1 MMSFLTRPDVLAS
14 LAAGYLATAHYLR
27 HHRQKQKH
35 HRYNYS
41 ANLSAITLD
50 HAQQIQLYLFELEF
64 PFIAQKALE
73 FALFRTYGIPSISG
87 LLMHTKQL
95 STKAHS
101 SKRMTDT
108 SVLMLEVIKNA
119 PGSKRATEALAR
131 TNFLHGLYGGKIS
144 NEDLLYTLSLFLL
157 EPVRWIN
164 RHEWRELTE
173 VEVAAMGLFWMKVGE
188 GMKID
193 YDVLPGAKSG
203 WKDGLQFTRELE
215 KWSDEYE
222 ERNMVPAESNKE
234 TADHT
239 TALLLYAVPDAFK
252 DAGRKVVSA
261 LMDSRL
267 RKAMLY
273 PDPPAMLQWLVDAG
287 LATRKSVLR
296 HLTLPRPFAWRKQIV
311 ADDVNAH
318 GRIFKLI
325 WDTEPWYVEPTFANR
340 WCLQSWV
347 DWMAGRPIPGDEG
360 EKYFPRGFKSSHMGP
375 AFLVGKGL
383 AQAEKDEDQIREIM
397 RCDATIST

>member
-1 MMSFLTRPDVLAS
+1 MSHDTKV
-14 LAAGYLATAHYLR
+14 
-27 HHRQKQKH
+27 
-35 HRYNYS
+35 
-41 ANLSAITLD
+41 
-50 HAQQIQLYLFELEF
+50 QQHGENHD
-64 PFIAQKALE
+64 
-73 FALFRTYGIPSISG
+73 IPSISG

-108 SVLMLEVIKNA
+108 SILMLEVIKNA
-119 PGSKRATEALAR
+119 PGSKRAVEALAR
-131 TNFLHGLYGGKIS
+131 TNFLHGLYGGRIS

-164 RHEWRELTE
+164 RHEWRELTD

-203 WKDGLQFTRELE
+203 WKDGLHFTRELE

-273 PDPPAMLQWLVDAG
+273 PDPPAMLQWLVDTG
-287 LATRKSVLR
+287 LATRKLVLR
-296 HLTLPRPFAWRKQIV
+296 HLALPRPFAWRKQIV
-311 ADDVNAH
+311 ADDVNPH

-360 EKYFPRGFKSSHMGP
+360 EKYFPQGFKSSHMGP

-397 RCDATIST
+397 RCDATNST

>member
-1 MMSFLTRPDVLAS
+1 MSFLTRPDVLAT
-14 LAAGYLATAHYLR
+14 AAIGYLATVRYFR
-27 HHRQKQKH
+27 NQRKTQKH
-35 HRYNYS
+35 QLYKHDD
-41 ANLSAITLD
+41 LSTITLED
-50 HAQQIQLYLFELEF
+50 AQQIQLYLYELEF

-95 STKAHS
+95 SSKAHS

-108 SVLMLEVIKNA
+108 SILMLEVIKNP

-131 TNFLHGLYGGKIS
+131 TNFLHSLYGAKIS
-144 NEDLLYTLSLFLL
+144 NDDMLYTLGLFLL

-164 RHEWRELTE
+164 KHEWRQLTNTE
-173 VEVAAMGLFWMKVGE
+173 IAAMGLFWLKVGE

-193 YDVLPGAKSG
+193 LSCLPGQKTG
-203 WKDGLQFTRELE
+203 WKDGLQFMKELE
-215 KWSDEYE
+215 KWSDDYE
-222 ERNMVPAESNKE
+222 EKHMVPAESNKL

-239 TALLLYAVPDAFK
+239 TDLLLYAVPDALK

-273 PDPPAMLQWLVDAG
+273 NDPPAMLQWLVDTG
-287 LATRKSVLR
+287 LATRKLILR
-296 HLTLPRPFAWRKQIV
+296 NLVLPRPFSQRKQII
-311 ADDVNAH
+311 ADGVNENGKVH
-318 GRIFKLI
+318 KLI

-340 WCLQSWV
+340 WCLQSWI
-347 DWMAGRPIPGDEG
+347 DWLAGRPIPGDEG
-360 EKYFPRGFKSSHMGP
+360 DKFFPQGYKSAVMGP
-375 AFLVGKGL
+375 AFLAGKGL
-383 AQAEKDEDQIREIM
+383 AQAERDEEQIRNTM
-397 RCDATIST
+397 RADATITG

>member
-1 MMSFLTRPDVLAS
+1 MMSFLTRPDVLAT

-101 SKRMTDT
+101 SK
-108 SVLMLEVIKNA
+108 
-119 PGSKRATEALAR
+119 P
-131 TNFLHGLYGGKIS
+131 
-144 NEDLLYTLSLFLL
+144 
-157 EPVRWIN
+157 
-164 RHEWRELTE
+164 
-173 VEVAAMGLFWMKVGE
+173 AMGLFWMKVGE
-188 GMKID
+188 GMNID

-273 PDPPAMLQWLVDAG
+273 PDPPAMLQWLVDTG
-287 LATRKSVLR
+287 LATRKLVLR
-296 HLTLPRPFAWRKQIV
+296 HLTLPRPFAWRKRIV

-397 RCDATIST
+397 RCDATVST

>member
-1 MMSFLTRPDVLAS
+1 MSFLTRPDVLAS

-35 HRYNYS
+35 HQYNYT

-64 PFIAQKALE
+64 SFIAQKALE

-108 SVLMLEVIKNA
+108 SVLMLEVIKN
-119 PGSKRATEALAR
+119 PSGT
-131 TNFLHGLYGGKIS
+131 
-144 NEDLLYTLSLFLL
+144 
-157 EPVRWIN
+157 
-164 RHEWRELTE
+164 
-173 VEVAAMGLFWMKVGE
+173 MGLFWMKVGE

-273 PDPPAMLQWLVDAG
+273 PDPPAMLQWLVDTG
-287 LATRKSVLR
+287 LATRKLVLR

-340 WCLQSWV
+340 YHL
-347 DWMAGRPIPGDEG
+347 DL
-360 EKYFPRGFKSSHMGP
+360 
-375 AFLVGKGL
+375 LVSYANELFYVK
-383 AQAEKDEDQIREIM
+383 
-397 RCDATIST
+397 

>member
-1 MMSFLTRPDVLAS
+1 MMSFLTRPDVLVS

-193 YDVLPGAKSG
+193 YDVLSRAKSG

-273 PDPPAMLQWLVDAG
+273 VDSDTYDAKILTFDGRYPDPPAMLQWLVDTG
-287 LATRKSVLR
+287 LATRKLVLR
-296 HLTLPRPFAWRKQIV
+296 HLALPRPFAWRKRIV

-325 WDTEPWYVEPTFANR
+325 WDTEPW
-340 WCLQSWV
+340 
-347 DWMAGRPIPGDEG
+347 
-360 EKYFPRGFKSSHMGP
+360 
-375 AFLVGKGL
+375 
-383 AQAEKDEDQIREIM
+383 
-397 RCDATIST
+397 

>member
-35 HRYNYS
+35 HQYNYS

-108 SVLMLEVIKNA
+108 SVLMLEVIKNP
-119 PGSKRATEALAR
+119 PGSKRAVEALAR
-131 TNFLHGLYGGKIS
+131 TNFLHGLHGGKIS

-157 EPVRWIN
+157 EPVRWID
-164 RHEWRELTE
+164 RHEWRELTD

-188 GMKID
+188 GMNID

-273 PDPPAMLQWLVDAG
+273 VDSDRYDAKILTFEDRYPDPPAMLQWLVDTG
-287 LATRKSVLR
+287 LATRKLVLR
-296 HLTLPRPFAWRKQIV
+296 HLTLPRPFAWRKRIV

-325 WDTEPWYVEPTFANR
+325 WDTEPW
-340 WCLQSWV
+340 
-347 DWMAGRPIPGDEG
+347 
-360 EKYFPRGFKSSHMGP
+360 
-375 AFLVGKGL
+375 
-383 AQAEKDEDQIREIM
+383 
-397 RCDATIST
+397 

>member
-1 MMSFLTRPDVLAS
+1 MSFLTRPDVLAS
-14 LAAGYLATAHYLR
+14 LAIGYLATAHYLR

-35 HRYNYS
+35 HQYNYS

-108 SVLMLEVIKNA
+108 SILMLEVIKNA
-119 PGSKRATEALAR
+119 PGSKRAVEALAR
-131 TNFLHGLYGGKIS
+131 TNFLHGLYGGRIS

-164 RHEWRELTE
+164 RHEWRELTD

-203 WKDGLQFTRELE
+203 WKDGLHFTRELE

-273 PDPPAMLQWLVDAG
+273 VAPEMYDAKILTSDARYPDPPAMLQWLVDTG
-287 LATRKSVLR
+287 LATRKLVLR
-296 HLTLPRPFAWRKQIV
+296 HLALPRPFAWRKQIV
-311 ADDVNAH
+311 ADDVNPH

-325 WDTEPWYVEPTFANR
+325 WDTEPW
-340 WCLQSWV
+340 
-347 DWMAGRPIPGDEG
+347 
-360 EKYFPRGFKSSHMGP
+360 
-375 AFLVGKGL
+375 
-383 AQAEKDEDQIREIM
+383 
-397 RCDATIST
+397 

>member
-1 MMSFLTRPDVLAS
+1 MMSFLIRPDVLVS

-27 HHRQKQKH
+27 HRRQKQKH

-164 RHEWRELTE
+164 RHEWRELTD

-193 YDVLPGAKSG
+193 YDVLPGAKSD
-203 WKDGLQFTRELE
+203 WKDGLQFTGELE

-273 PDPPAMLQWLVDAG
+273 VDPNTCHANLLTSDARYPDPPAMLQWLVDTG
-287 LATRKSVLR
+287 LATRKLALR
-296 HLTLPRPFAWRKQIV
+296 HLALPRPFAWRKRIV

-318 GRIFKLI
+318 GCIFKLI
-325 WDTEPWYVEPTFANR
+325 WDTEPWYELFRYNFDM
-340 WCLQSWV
+340 SN
-347 DWMAGRPIPGDEG
+347 
-360 EKYFPRGFKSSHMGP
+360 
-375 AFLVGKGL
+375 
-383 AQAEKDEDQIREIM
+383 
-397 RCDATIST
+397 